1 MTFDIEK
8 LEQIPI
14 DEVIKALGGD
24 YKKHNGKQF
33 NMMCCNKA
41 FHEHGDKKPSLTVWV
56 DKNICKCHVCG
67 IKGNPISVAKEM
79 LGDFKE
85 ACKWLHETFSIP
97 YANGCTPKSTA
108 QKIVKPTPKP
118 IDYLRFNKTKKF
130 TKVKIGDW
138 ISKYDKLSKVQK
150 LKMVYTFIYRF
161 SLNTDRSKL
170 LEYYKGRQIDKNP
183 HLSKIG
189 YLSIED
195 ITLLLNKLSIFPTE
209 DLIEFGIINDAKHKF
224 PLSWKSPKNVA
235 VVPSFGIYNNL
246 IEGMMLRPVDNTNKW
261 FKGKESRLSI
271 PNILKPLPFGFGYK
285 ILQNTCDIY
294 ITEGHIDALSLPQN
308 YCFIASP
315 GVTALEKEQL
325 GLLQGKVIKLVFDQD
340 EAGLK
345 NALGYFEVSFLD
357 QRMTIL
363 KSQKDDLEGMKN
375 ILKSQGIEMKI
386 TEYTGLKDKLLKAG
400 VKSVEVVRWNKDL
413 GKDINELLLNG
424 NLSKVFKKNC
434 KTLSR
439 KK

>member
-8 LEQIPI
+8 LEKIPI

-24 YKKHNGKQF
+24 YKKHSHGKQF

-41 FHEHGDKKPSLTVWV
+41 FHQHGDKKPSLTVWV

-67 IKGNPISVAKEM
+67 IKGNPISVAKGM

-97 YANGCTPKSTA
+97 YVNGYTPKPTVA
-108 QKIVKPTPKP
+108 PKIVKSASKP
-118 IDYLRFNKTKKF
+118 IKYLRFDKTKKF
-130 TKVKIGDW
+130 TKVKIGNW
-138 ISKYDKLSKVQK
+138 IDKYSKLSKAQK
-150 LKMVYTFIYRF
+150 LKMVYTFIYHF
-161 SLNTDRSKL
+161 SLNTNRSKL
-170 LEYYKGRQIDKNP
+170 LEYYKGRKIDKNP
-183 HLSKIG
+183 YLSKIG
-189 YLSIED
+189 YFSTED

-235 VVPSFGIYNNL
+235 VVPSFGIYNDL
-246 IEGMMLRPVDNTNKW
+246 IEGMMLRPIDNTNKW

-294 ITEGHIDALSLPQN
+294 ITEGHIDALSLPDN

-315 GVTALEKEQL
+315 GVNALEEEQL
-325 GLLQGKVIKLVFDQD
+325 GLLQGKSVKLVFDQD

-375 ILKSQGIEMKI
+375 ILRTQGIEIKV

-400 VKSVEVVRWNKDL
+400 AKSVEVIIWNKDL
-413 GKDINELLLNG
+413 GKDVNDLLING
-424 NLSKVFKKNC
+424 NLSKVFKK
-434 KTLSR
+434 
-439 KK
+439 

>member
-8 LEQIPI
+8 LEKIPI

-24 YKKHNGKQF
+24 CKKHSHGKQF

-41 FHEHGDKKPSLTVWV
+41 FHQHGDKKPSLTVWV

-67 IKGNPISVAKEM
+67 IKGNPISVAKGM

-97 YANGCTPKSTA
+97 YANGYTPKTVA
-108 QKIVKPTPKP
+108 PKIVKSAPKP
-118 IDYLRFNKTKKF
+118 IEYLRFDKTKKF

-138 ISKYDKLSKVQK
+138 IDKYKELSKVQR

-161 SLNTDRSKL
+161 SLSTDRSKL
-170 LEYYKGRQIDKNP
+170 LEYYKGRKIDKNP
-183 HLSKIG
+183 HLFKIG
-189 YLSIED
+189 YLSVED

-235 VVPSFGIYNNL
+235 VVPSFGIYNDL
-246 IEGMMLRPVDNTNKW
+246 IEGMMLRPIDNTNKW
-261 FKGKESRLSI
+261 FQGKESRLSI
-271 PNILKPLPFGFGYK
+271 PNILKSLPFGFGYK
-285 ILQNTCDIY
+285 ILQNICDIY
-294 ITEGHIDALSLPQN
+294 ITEGHIDALSLPDN

-315 GVTALEKEQL
+315 GVNALEEEQL
-325 GLLQGKVIKLVFDQD
+325 GLLQGKSVKLVFDQD

-375 ILKSQGIEMKI
+375 ILKSQGIDIKVA
-386 TEYTGLKDKLLKAG
+386 EYTGLKDRLLKSSA
-400 VKSVEVVRWNKDL
+400 KSVEVIRWNKDL
-413 GKDINELLLNG
+413 GKDVNELLVNG
-424 NLSKVFKKNC
+424 NLSKVFKK
-434 KTLSR
+434 
-439 KK
+439 